1 MRIKLREILD
11 KKGIT
16 VYALSKK
23 TGISQNN
30 LSKLIKQETSSIK
43 FDTLEIICQ
52 NLNITPNDILEVE

>member
-1 MRIKLREILD
+1 MHIKLREILD
-11 KKGIT
+11 EKGIT

-30 LSKLIKQETSSIK
+30 LSKLIKQETSSIR

>member
-1 MRIKLREILD
+1 MHIKLREILD
-11 KKGIT
+11 EKGIT

-43 FDTLEIICQ
+43 FDTLEIICKE
-52 NLNITPNDILEVE
+52 LGITPNDIFVIE

>member
-30 LSKLIKQETSSIK
+30 LSKLIKQETSSIR